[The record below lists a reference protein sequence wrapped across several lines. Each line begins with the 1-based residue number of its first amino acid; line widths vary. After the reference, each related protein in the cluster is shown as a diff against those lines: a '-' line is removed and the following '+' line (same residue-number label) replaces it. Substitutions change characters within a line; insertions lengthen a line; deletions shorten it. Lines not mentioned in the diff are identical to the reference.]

1 MYQLKRKKR
10 VALYYLL
17 DVLNNEN
24 NISTGIRLNFFF
36 QWRGYYEISCAYDV
50 DDCVDR
56 EGDRAVT
63 RDGRTHRHSSHV
75 RRRN

>member
-24 NISTGIRLNFFF
+24 NISTGIRLNFFYNGEAIMRLVVPMMMMIVSIVKAIV
-36 QWRGYYEISCAYDV
+36 Q
-50 DDCVDR
+50 
-56 EGDRAVT
+56 
-63 RDGRTHRHSSHV
+63 
-75 RRRN
+75 